1 MSANSMTPK
10 QAAVALV
17 AAMPIGV
24 SVQQLEEYGID
35 ATTEQAQAIT
45 QEVLSLNLFWIF
57 AAIEAHI
64 PQKYQSAL
72 SELILDAME
81 AGWGTTVPV
90 GSAAWTSYLNE
101 WQERR
106 RRYSRLV
113 EEGVSPLAVSAE
125 AAALMEENQLVKES
139 ERRNLLTLLIDFVPV
154 DTYGSYWKMSD
165 NLLTCRDLSEVAV
178 IDDLPRLV
186 QFIEQRRTRWNIQLQ
201 HLLSGELLQ
210 LHDQGP

>member
-10 QAAVALV
+10 QAAIALV
-17 AAMPIGV
+17 SAMPIGV
-24 SVQQLEEYGID
+24 SVQQLEEYGIE

-81 AGWGTTVPV
+81 AGWGRTVPV
-90 GSAAWTSYLNE
+90 GSAAWAAYLNE

-125 AAALMEENQLVKES
+125 AAVLMEENQLVKEE
-139 ERRNLLTLLIDFVPV
+139 ERRNLLILLIDFVPV
-154 DTYGSYWKMSD
+154 DTYGQ
-165 NLLTCRDLSEVAV
+165 LLEDV
-178 IDDLPRLV
+178 
-186 QFIEQRRTRWNIQLQ
+186 
-201 HLLSGELLQ
+201 G
-210 LHDQGP
+210 

>member
-1 MSANSMTPK
+1 MAANSMTPR

-17 AAMPIGV
+17 AAMPTGL
-24 SVQQLEEYGID
+24 SVQQLEEYGIE

-45 QEVLSLNLFWIF
+45 QEVLSLNLFWVF

-64 PQKYQSAL
+64 PLKYQSAL
-72 SELILDAME
+72 SDHMLASIE

-90 GSAAWTSYLNE
+90 GSASWTTYLNE

-113 EEGVSPLAVSAE
+113 EEGMSPLAVSAE
-125 AAALMEENQLVKES
+125 AAALMEDNRLVTEA

-154 DTYGSYWKMSD
+154 DTYG
-165 NLLTCRDLSEVAV
+165 
-178 IDDLPRLV
+178 
-186 QFIEQRRTRWNIQLQ
+186 Q
-201 HLLSGELLQ
+201 LLQ
-210 LHDQGP
+210 DVG

>member
-10 QAAVALV
+10 QAAVALL
-17 AAMPIGV
+17 AAMPLGL
-24 SVQQLEEYGID
+24 SVQQLEEYGIE
-35 ATTEQAQAIT
+35 ATAEQAQAIT

-72 SELILDAME
+72 SELILDTMK

-90 GSAAWTSYLNE
+90 GSASWATYLNE

-106 RRYSRLV
+106 CRYSRLI

-125 AAALMEENQLVKES
+125 AAALMEEHRLVKEA
-139 ERRNLLTLLIDFVPV
+139 EQRNLLTLLIDFVPV
-154 DTYGSYWKMSD
+154 DTYGQ
-165 NLLTCRDLSEVAV
+165 LLENV
-178 IDDLPRLV
+178 
-186 QFIEQRRTRWNIQLQ
+186 
-201 HLLSGELLQ
+201 G
-210 LHDQGP
+210 

>member
-1 MSANSMTPK
+1 MSASSMTPK
-10 QAAVALV
+10 QAAAALV

-24 SVQQLEEYGID
+24 SVQQLEEYGIE

-57 AAIEAHI
+57 AAIEALI

-72 SELILDAME
+72 SELILESME
-81 AGWGTTVPV
+81 IGWGTTVPV
-90 GSAAWTSYLNE
+90 GSATWTAFLNE

-106 RRYSRLV
+106 RRYTRLV

-125 AAALMEENQLVKES
+125 AAALMEENQLIKEA

-154 DTYGSYWKMSD
+154 DTYGQ
-165 NLLTCRDLSEVAV
+165 LLEDV
-178 IDDLPRLV
+178 
-186 QFIEQRRTRWNIQLQ
+186 
-201 HLLSGELLQ
+201 G
-210 LHDQGP
+210 

>member
-1 MSANSMTPK
+1 MSANSMTPR
-10 QAAVALV
+10 QAAAALV

-24 SVQQLEEYGID
+24 SVQQLEEYGVE

-72 SELILDAME
+72 SELILASME
-81 AGWGTTVPV
+81 AGWGSTILV
-90 GSAAWTSYLNE
+90 GSASWTAYLNE

-106 RRYSRLV
+106 RWYSRLV

-125 AAALMEENQLVKES
+125 AATLMEENRLVKEV
-139 ERRNLLTLLIDFVPV
+139 ERHSLLTLLIDFVPV
-154 DTYGSYWKMSD
+154 DTYGR
-165 NLLTCRDLSEVAV
+165 LLEDV
-178 IDDLPRLV
+178 
-186 QFIEQRRTRWNIQLQ
+186 
-201 HLLSGELLQ
+201 G
-210 LHDQGP
+210 

>member
-1 MSANSMTPK
+1 MSVNSMTPR

-17 AAMPIGV
+17 AAMPTGV
-24 SVQQLEEYGID
+24 SVQQLKEYGIE

-90 GSAAWTSYLNE
+90 GPAAWTAYLNE

-106 RRYSRLV
+106 HRYNRLV

-125 AAALMEENQLVKES
+125 AAALMEESRLVKEA
-139 ERRNLLTLLIDFVPV
+139 EQRNLLTLLIDFVPV
-154 DTYGSYWKMSD
+154 DTYGR
-165 NLLTCRDLSEVAV
+165 LLEDV
-178 IDDLPRLV
+178 
-186 QFIEQRRTRWNIQLQ
+186 
-201 HLLSGELLQ
+201 G
-210 LHDQGP
+210 

>member
-10 QAAVALV
+10 QAAVALI
-17 AAMPIGV
+17 AAMPLGL
-24 SVQQLEEYGID
+24 SVQQLEEYGIE

-72 SELILDAME
+72 SEFILDTMK

-90 GSAAWTSYLNE
+90 GLVSWSAYLKE

-113 EEGVSPLAVSAE
+113 EEGMSPLAVSSE
-125 AAALMEENQLVKES
+125 AVSLMEESRLVKEA

-154 DTYGSYWKMSD
+154 DTYGQ
-165 NLLTCRDLSEVAV
+165 LLEDV
-178 IDDLPRLV
+178 
-186 QFIEQRRTRWNIQLQ
+186 
-201 HLLSGELLQ
+201 G
-210 LHDQGP
+210 

>member
-1 MSANSMTPK
+1 MSESGMSANSMTPR

-17 AAMPIGV
+17 AAMPTGV
-24 SVQQLEEYGID
+24 SVQQLEEYGIE
-35 ATTEQAQAIT
+35 ATAEQAQAIT

-90 GSAAWTSYLNE
+90 GSAVWTTYLNE
-101 WQERR
+101 WQDRR
-106 RRYSRLV
+106 RRYNRLV

-125 AAALMEENQLVKES
+125 AAALMEENRLVKEA

-154 DTYGSYWKMSD
+154 DTYGR
-165 NLLTCRDLSEVAV
+165 LLEDV
-178 IDDLPRLV
+178 
-186 QFIEQRRTRWNIQLQ
+186 
-201 HLLSGELLQ
+201 G
-210 LHDQGP
+210 

>member
-1 MSANSMTPK
+1 MSVNSMTPR

-17 AAMPIGV
+17 AAMPTGV
-24 SVQQLEEYGID
+24 FVQQLEEYGIE

-45 QEVLSLNLFWIF
+45 QEVRSLILFWIF

-72 SELILDAME
+72 SELILDTIE

-90 GSAAWTSYLNE
+90 GSAAWAAYLNE

-113 EEGVSPLAVSAE
+113 EEGMSPLAVSAE
-125 AAALMEENQLVKES
+125 AAALMEENQLVKEA
-139 ERRNLLTLLIDFVPV
+139 EQRNLLTLLIDFVQV
-154 DTYGSYWKMSD
+154 DTYGR
-165 NLLTCRDLSEVAV
+165 LLEDV
-178 IDDLPRLV
+178 
-186 QFIEQRRTRWNIQLQ
+186 
-201 HLLSGELLQ
+201 G
-210 LHDQGP
+210 

>member
-10 QAAVALV
+10 QAAGALV

-24 SVQQLEEYGID
+24 SVQQLEEYGIE

-72 SELILDAME
+72 SELILIAME
-81 AGWGTTVPV
+81 AGWGTIIPV
-90 GSAAWTSYLNE
+90 GSAAWTAYLNE

-125 AAALMEENQLVKES
+125 AAVLMEENQLVKEE
-139 ERRNLLTLLIDFVPV
+139 ERRNLLILLIDFVPV
-154 DTYGSYWKMSD
+154 DTYGQ
-165 NLLTCRDLSEVAV
+165 LLEDV
-178 IDDLPRLV
+178 
-186 QFIEQRRTRWNIQLQ
+186 
-201 HLLSGELLQ
+201 G
-210 LHDQGP
+210 